1 MLGMEIDARLDA
13 GKARIDK
20 LEQELKALAESGI
33 DYALAKYHL
42 MNDNIVSTKSFIQE
56 LETDYP

>member
-13 GKARIDK
+13 GQARIDK

-33 DYALAKYHL
+33 DYALAKYHR
-42 MNDNIVSTKSFIQE
+42 MNDNIGSAKRFIRE
-56 LETDYP
+56 LKTE